1 LQPRACSRGR
11 ERARPPQALAPRLP
25 LLGRLPAPPLPPL
38 WVPGL
43 GVRSVDALLAALAP
57 PLSAEEGVYLQSLRA
72 LAGSFLGARRARAI

>member
-1 LQPRACSRGR
+1 LQPRAFRKAEKRTGR
-11 ERARPPQALAPRLP
+11 PQALAPRLP
-25 LLGRLPAPPLPPL
+25 LLGRLPALPLPPL

-72 LAGSFLGARRARAI
+72 LAGSFLGARPKT